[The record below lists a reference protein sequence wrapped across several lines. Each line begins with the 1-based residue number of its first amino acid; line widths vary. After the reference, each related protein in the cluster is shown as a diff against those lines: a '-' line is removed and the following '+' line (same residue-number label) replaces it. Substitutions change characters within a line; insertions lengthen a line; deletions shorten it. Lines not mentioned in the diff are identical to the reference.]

1 MLIGTLTVVILSAAP
16 LQTLAGDA
24 VRQYE
29 DAVRLVQASRFKEAI
44 QTLNGIAATYPRVP
58 EVFATRCS
66 AQLGAG
72 MSPGA
77 EADCRYAL
85 TLKPTLSMAM
95 YALAV
100 AEDNQGKSNE
110 AIAHYRDYAARA
122 DADAGLKA
130 QSLTRAD
137 TLSRPQALAVAAPP
151 PPAAVAPP
159 PGQPAANVA
168 GPRGTIII
176 YRNHYFQRGDWQ
188 VTLLVDDQ
196 VVGDIQHD
204 QFVEV
209 QLPAGE
215 HVVEACIGGVRY
227 RHHGGF
233 PTLHIDTSNGGFDAR
248 LGSTGESADR
258 LRGITVPVD
267 VQANGQ
273 TYVNFDTHGN
283 SVYLANQSAST
294 GYEEV
299 TRDCRKAY
307 TKRF

>member
-1 MLIGTLTVVILSAAP
+1 MLIGTLTAVILSAAP
-16 LQTLAGDA
+16 LQTLSGDA

-29 DAVRLVQASRFKEAI
+29 DAIRLVQASRFKEAL
-44 QTLNGIAATYPRVP
+44 QVLNTLSASYPRVP

-72 MSPGA
+72 LSPGA

-85 TLKPTLSMAM
+85 TLKPALSMAM

-100 AEDNQGKSNE
+100 AEDNQGKSND
-110 AIAHYRDYAARA
+110 AVAHYRDYASRP
-122 DADAGLKA
+122 DADPGLRA
-130 QSLTRAD
+130 QSLNRVE

-151 PPAAVAPP
+151 PPAATAPP
-159 PGQPAANVA
+159 GTPVTNVA
-168 GPRGTIII
+168 GPRGTIIV
-176 YRNHYFQRGDWQ
+176 YRNHYFQRGDWK

-196 VVGDIQHD
+196 EVGDINHD
-204 QFVEV
+204 QYVEI

-215 HVVEACIGGVRY
+215 HVIEACVGGIRY
-227 RHHGGF
+227 RHHSGF

-248 LGSTGESADR
+248 LGSSGETANR
-258 LRGITVPVD
+258 IRGMTVPVD

-283 SVYLANQSAST
+283 SVYLANQPAST

-299 TRDCRKAY
+299 QRDCRKAY